1 MQVNE
6 GARELPFSLLRD
18 GSKRID
24 RRIPIW
30 RLMLQTCCMA
40 GVQVAYA
47 AQVNLGTPQ
56 LLLLGLSNRLVS
68 FAWLAGP
75 LAGLIVQPLVGR
87 WSDAV
92 GKRRPFL
99 LIGSILTSISMITFS
114 NAQEIAGKKLGLSLA
129 IVCFFALD
137 FAVQAVQAPLRM
149 LVTDIVPAEQLP
161 TANALLG
168 VFTGIGLLLGGL
180 LTGLELERYVPIFNT
195 HAQALFGFA
204 ATILLSTT
212 LLSVISTKEKT
223 MTSTPILQEEEP
235 LLDGVTTNRNRWE
248 RLRNAPKPYWAVFL
262 VQLCTWVGFFTVF
275 VYATS
280 WVGRDV
286 FGGNGEAPAESPA
299 RLTYEAGVRA
309 AGRANAIQATITVLF
324 SLIIPRLWRIFGV
337 RAVYVFGQLVQAG
350 VLLSA
355 PWITTQYEATVI
367 LALYGI
373 VWAVTMTVPWSL
385 IGDALRSDSWYEQNV
400 GLFQTIFNA
409 SQSGPQLIVALIL
422 APVVL
427 LVSNDDPAWVL
438 FAGGISAILG
448 AILVLAL
455 DVREVDT
462 NSNDNTSSVWWQSNT
477 NHRNEDG

>member
-1 MQVNE
+1 MPVNDVERGQV
-6 GARELPFSLLRD
+6 FSLLHND
-18 GSKRID
+18 AKLTV
-24 RRIPIW
+24 RRLPLW

-56 LLLLGLSNRLVS
+56 LLLLGLSSRLVS

-92 GKRRPFL
+92 GRRRPFL
-99 LIGSILTSISMITFS
+99 LIGALLTASAMIAFA
-114 NAQEIAGKKLGLSLA
+114 NAREIAGDKLALPLA
-129 IVCFFALD
+129 ILCFFALD

-180 LTGLELERYVPIFNT
+180 LTGFKLEHYLTVFNT
-195 HAQALFGFA
+195 HAQALFAFA
-204 ATILLSTT
+204 ATVLIVTT
-212 LLSVISTKEKT
+212 LLSVVMTSEKSSNT
-223 MTSTPILQEEEP
+223 TSTPGLQEEEP
-235 LLDGVTTNRNRWE
+235 LLDTTSSDVSRWD
-248 RLRNAPKPYWAVFL
+248 RLRGAPRPYWAVFF

-275 VYATS
+275 VYATT
-280 WVGRDV
+280 WVGTDV
-286 FGGNGEAPAESPA
+286 YGGDGGAPEGSVA
-299 RLTYEAGVRA
+299 RNTYESGVRA
-309 AGRANAIQATITVLF
+309 AGRANALQAVVTVVVALT
-324 SLIIPRLWRIFGV
+324 LPLLWRLIGV
-337 RAVYVFGQLVQAG
+337 QAVYVLGQLVQAG
-350 VLLSA
+350 VLLVA
-355 PWITTQYEATVI
+355 PWVKTSFGATLI

-385 IGDALRSDSWYEQNV
+385 IGDALRSDPWYEQNV

-409 SQSGPQLIVALIL
+409 SQSGPQLIVAIIV

-427 LVSNDDPAWVL
+427 TLSGDDPAWVL
-438 FAGGISAILG
+438 FAGGVSALLG
-448 AILVLAL
+448 AIAVILLG
-455 DVREVDT
+455 VREVK
-462 NSNDNTSSVWWQSNT
+462 
-477 NHRNEDG
+477 